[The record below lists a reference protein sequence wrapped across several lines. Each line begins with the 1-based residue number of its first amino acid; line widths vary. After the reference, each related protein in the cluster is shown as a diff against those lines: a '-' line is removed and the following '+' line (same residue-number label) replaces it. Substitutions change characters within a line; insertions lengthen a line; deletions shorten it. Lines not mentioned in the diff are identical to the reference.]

1 VPKRPAGTGIP
12 VGLAENQVITGR
24 AVPLAPGL
32 LAGPRWPWWQLP
44 ITVVQGGHATMVSP
58 RNLAGIGVSI
68 SGGEAAEAGYRQTL
82 LGGRAQMPAPLQMI
96 ALTFRL
102 DVDAESR
109 LLAEVDR
116 IEGRGVLRVLDMVF
130 LAKGQDG
137 TVEGLEVGDSEDF
150 GSLLAGISSLTAEN
164 GSRPAGGSGAA
175 DEPAGSGV
183 AAVQALAG
191 SLEPGS
197 AVALL
202 LVEHVW
208 AGPLVDA
215 VSAAGGA
222 LVSDDFLAGD
232 VSRAI
237 AAEIAA
243 VEEASAVIASAQAAE
258 AAAVLRAVA
267 ASAEAAE
274 VEAASE
280 RIQEAAA
287 AEAAGV
293 LIAAGLIEEAAAH
306 EAVTALTAAGLITDA
321 AAQAASEAVAGD
333 LALISAADETAAE
346 ATEEA
351 GAKVRAAS
359 ITRSEAQILRYL
371 PQPVPFSVIAD
382 KLGISRSAAK
392 ERAARLYQRLGVHSR
407 EEAVS
412 RARAFG
418 MLSQ

>member
-1 VPKRPAGTGIP
+1 
-12 VGLAENQVITGR
+12 
-24 AVPLAPGL
+24 
-32 LAGPRWPWWQLP
+32 
-44 ITVVQGGHATMVSP
+44 
-58 RNLAGIGVSI
+58 
-68 SGGEAAEAGYRQTL
+68 
-82 LGGRAQMPAPLQMI
+82 MPAPLQMI

-116 IEGRGVLRVLDMVF
+116 IEGRGVLRVLDVVF
-130 LAKGQDG
+130 LAKGRDG
-137 TVEGLEVGDSEDF
+137 TVDGLEVGDGEDF
-150 GSLLAGISSLTAEN
+150 GSLLAGISPVGAED
-164 GSRPAGGSGAA
+164 GSPPMADDGAVGG
-175 DEPAGSGV
+175 PAGSGV
-183 AAVQALAG
+183 AAVRALAD

-202 LVEHVW
+202 LVEHLW
-208 AGPLVDA
+208 AGPLVDS

-237 AAEIAA
+237 GAEIA
-243 VEEASAVIASAQAAE
+243 EAQAAE

-274 VEAASE
+274 AEAASE

-287 AEAAGV
+287 AEAAGA
-293 LIAAGLIEEAAAH
+293 LIEAGLIEEAAAH
-306 EAVTALTAAGLITDA
+306 EAITALIAAGLITDA
-321 AAQAASEAVAGD
+321 TAQAADDAVAGD
-333 LALISAADETAAE
+333 LALISAADEVAAE

-351 GAKVRAAS
+351 QAKMRAAS

-371 PQPVPFSVIAD
+371 PQPVPFSVIAG

-407 EEAVS
+407 DEAVG
-412 RARAFG
+412 RAQELGLLGR
-418 MLSQ
+418 

>member
-1 VPKRPAGTGIP
+1 
-12 VGLAENQVITGR
+12 
-24 AVPLAPGL
+24 
-32 LAGPRWPWWQLP
+32 
-44 ITVVQGGHATMVSP
+44 
-58 RNLAGIGVSI
+58 
-68 SGGEAAEAGYRQTL
+68 
-82 LGGRAQMPAPLQMI
+82 MPAPLQMI

-102 DVDAESR
+102 DVDAENR

-130 LAKGQDG
+130 LAKGEDG
-137 TVEGLEVGDSEDF
+137 TVEGLEVGDGEDF
-150 GSLLAGISSLTAEN
+150 GSLLAGVSLFAAEN
-164 GSRPAGGSGAA
+164 GNGAAGSGAA
-175 DEPAGSGV
+175 GGPAGSGV
-183 AAVQALAG
+183 ATVQALAD
-191 SLEPGS
+191 SLAPGS
-197 AVALL
+197 GVALL

-215 VSAAGGA
+215 VAAADGA

-232 VSRAI
+232 VSLAI
-237 AAEIAA
+237 GAEIAA
-243 VEEASAVIASAQAAE
+243 VEEASAVIAEAQAAE
-258 AAAVLRAVA
+258 AVAVLRAVA

-287 AEAAGV
+287 AEAVGA

-306 EAVTALTAAGLITDA
+306 QAVTALTAAGLITDA
-321 AAQAASEAVAGD
+321 AAQAAGEAVAED
-333 LALISAADETAAE
+333 FALISAADETAAE

-351 GAKVRAAS
+351 QAKMRAAS

-392 ERAARLYQRLGVHSR
+392 ERAARVYQRLGVHSR

-412 RARAFG
+412 RAREFG
-418 MLSQ
+418 MLPG

>member
-1 VPKRPAGTGIP
+1 
-12 VGLAENQVITGR
+12 
-24 AVPLAPGL
+24 
-32 LAGPRWPWWQLP
+32 
-44 ITVVQGGHATMVSP
+44 
-58 RNLAGIGVSI
+58 
-68 SGGEAAEAGYRQTL
+68 
-82 LGGRAQMPAPLQMI
+82 MPAPLQMI

-116 IEGRGVLRVLDMVF
+116 IEGRGVLRVLDMII

-137 TVEGLEVGDSEDF
+137 IVAELEVGNGEDF
-150 GSLLAGISSLTAEN
+150 GSLLAGLSPFGTGN
-164 GSRPAGGSGAA
+164 GSRRPADGGAAGGPVVSVVATVAGLA
-175 DEPAGSGV
+175 D
-183 AAVQALAG
+183 
-191 SLEPGS
+191 SLESGS

-202 LVEHVW
+202 LVEHLW

-222 LVSDDFLAGD
+222 LLSDDFLAGD

-243 VEEASAVIASAQAAE
+243 VEEASAVIAEAQAAE

-267 ASAEAAE
+267 ASAKAAE
-274 VEAASE
+274 AEAASE
-280 RIQEAAA
+280 RVQEAAA
-287 AEAAGV
+287 A
-293 LIAAGLIEEAAAH
+293 
-306 EAVTALTAAGLITDA
+306 
-321 AAQAASEAVAGD
+321 
-333 LALISAADETAAE
+333 DEVAAE
-346 ATEEA
+346 ATKEA
-351 GAKVRAAS
+351 QAKMRAAS

-371 PQPVPFSVIAD
+371 PQPVPFSVIAG

-412 RARAFG
+412 RAQELGLLGR
-418 MLSQ
+418 